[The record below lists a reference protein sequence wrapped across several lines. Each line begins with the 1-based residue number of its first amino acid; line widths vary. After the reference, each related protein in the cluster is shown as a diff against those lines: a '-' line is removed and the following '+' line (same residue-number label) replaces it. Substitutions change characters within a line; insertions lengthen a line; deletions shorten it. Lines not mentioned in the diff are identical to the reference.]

1 MASESHEIN
10 RESRSRLNS
19 AIMRSRERNR
29 IRSSL
34 SVFLFFLTFSPA
46 FGQSLSILTEIALPW
61 QGQASNG
68 AATGPIVEVVREIQ
82 KRVGNSDPIQVYP
95 WARIYEMIRGKPD
108 VVAFTMGRNADR
120 NNQFQW
126 VGPVNEG
133 IYGLYVRSDSNIV
146 LNTLEDAKKLASIG
160 VVRGDIRAKLF
171 IDKGFKNL
179 EEVSENDQNVKKLM
193 LGRIDAITSS
203 DASIKGIITS
213 AGFDSKDVRLA
224 LPFFHTQGW
233 IAFSAAISPDIV
245 KSWQDAL
252 DDMRRDG
259 SQARIIKKYIPDYV
273 LPGPPIVSF

>member
-1 MASESHEIN
+1 
-10 RESRSRLNS
+10 
-19 AIMRSRERNR
+19 
-29 IRSSL
+29 
-34 SVFLFFLTFSPA
+34 
-46 FGQSLSILTEIALPW
+46 
-61 QGQASNG
+61 
-68 AATGPIVEVVREIQ
+68 
-82 KRVGNSDPIQVYP
+82 
-95 WARIYEMIRGKPD
+95 
-108 VVAFTMGRNADR
+108 
-120 NNQFQW
+120 
-126 VGPVNEG
+126 
-133 IYGLYVRSDSNIV
+133 
-146 LNTLEDAKKLASIG
+146 LEDAKKLASIG

-233 IAFSAAISPDIV
+233 IAFSAAISPDIL